1 MKIKLNSEE
10 FVSTVVDYMLRE
22 FDADYQSVKKKP
34 RIKNVDWYEYY
45 WDSPET
51 KKEFLDWLKKFLK
64 TKVNYSPYK
73 IDNVVSQIDLMWG
86 LKVYED
92 DIKK

>member
-34 RIKNVDWYEYY
+34 KINNVNWFEYY
-45 WDSPET
+45 
-51 KKEFLDWLKKFLK
+51 
-64 TKVNYSPYK
+64 
-73 IDNVVSQIDLMWG
+73 
-86 LKVYED
+86 
-92 DIKK
+92 